1 MRVAAINGSP
11 HGAAGGTQIV
21 LSAFLEG
28 CREGGAELALVQ
40 LAGKRLGFCLG
51 CHACWTT
58 SPGRCVQ
65 ADDLASILETIEGAE
80 LVVLASPLHF
90 LQVSG
95 QLKVFIDR
103 LTSTGGNPHGERP
116 TVEGPPPRLAA
127 IMSCGFPR
135 PEQFRASSLWMEDLS
150 GLLGRELLLEA
161 YAAGARRLARPGTE
175 AGMEGPAP
183 TDPEVLAWLEILRE
197 AGRTA
202 ARGGTIEAGA
212 KAALKRGFGPSPAK
226 P

>member
-11 HGAAGGTQIV
+11 HGVAGATQV
-21 LSAFLEG
+21 PLSAFLEG
-28 CREGGAELALVQ
+28 CREGGAEVALVQ
-40 LAGKRLGFCLG
+40 LAEKNLGFCLG

-65 ADDLASILETIEGAE
+65 EDDLASILGVIEGAE

-103 LTSTGGNPHGERP
+103 LTSTGGNPHGELP
-116 TVEGPPPRLAA
+116 KVEGPPPRMAA

-135 PEQFRASSLWMEDLS
+135 PEQFRATSLWMEDLS
-150 GLLGRELLLEA
+150 TLLGRELLLEA
-161 YAAGARRLARPGTE
+161 YAAGARRLARPGTKT
-175 AGMEGPAP
+175 PAP
-183 TDPEVLAWLEILRE
+183 TDPEVLAWLELLRE

-202 ARGGTIEAGA
+202 ARGGAIEAGA
-212 KAALKRGFGPSPAK
+212 KATLKGGFGPSPAGS
-226 P
+226 